1 MHVRRIGF
9 TPLKGAR
16 HAERASAE
24 LDAGGP
30 VGDRSF
36 CLVDPARGRVLR
48 TVENPTMLQVGAA
61 LGDGRLR
68 VDLPAGTV
76 DGIPA
81 PTGEV
86 LVADYWGREATLELL
101 DGPWSE
107 ALSAHL
113 GYDVRLARATR
124 AGEVVYGGSVTLVT
138 TSSMARLGQWLGLAA
153 ASERV
158 PLDLPRRH
166 QRTSRRTPRT
176 AGSGTTLALGE
187 AVVRVRGT
195 VPRCAVVDLNPRTG
209 VRDVPVLK
217 ALAGYRLSGADV
229 HFGVDAEV
237 VVPGR
242 VAVGD
247 PVTLRR
253 DE

>member
-1 MHVRRIGF
+1 
-9 TPLKGAR
+9 
-16 HAERASAE
+16 
-24 LDAGGP
+24 
-30 VGDRSF
+30 
-36 CLVDPARGRVLR
+36 
-48 TVENPTMLQVGAA
+48 MLQVGAA

-86 LVADYWGREATLELL
+86 LVADYWGRGAKVELL

-113 GYDVRLARATR
+113 GYDVRLARPTR
-124 AGEVVYGGSVTLVT
+124 AGDVVYGGSVTLVT

-153 ASERV
+153 AAERFRSTFLV
-158 PLDLPRRH
+158 DTADLAPH
-166 QRTSRRTPRT
+166 
-176 AGSGTTLALGE
+176 AEDGWVGHDVGLGE

-195 VPRCAVVDLNPRTG
+195 VPRCAVVDLNPQTG

>member
-1 MHVRRIGF
+1 MHVRRVGF

-16 HAERASAE
+16 HAEHPAVQ

-30 VGDRSF
+30 VGDRVF
-36 CLVDPARGRVLR
+36 CLVDPARDRVLR
-48 TVENPTMLQVGAA
+48 TVENPALLEADAA
-61 LGDGRLR
+61 LTGEELT
-68 VDLPAGTV
+68 VALPAGTV
-76 DGIPA
+76 AGVPV

-86 LVADYWGREATLELL
+86 LAADYWGREAKLELL

-107 ALSAHL
+107 AFSAHL
-113 GYDVRLARATR
+113 GYDVRLARASR

-138 TSSMARLGQWLGLAA
+138 TSSVDRLGRWLGLAVA
-153 ASERV
+153 AERFRATFLV
-158 PLDLPRRH
+158 DTGDLEPH
-166 QRTSRRTPRT
+166 
-176 AGSGTTLALGE
+176 AEDGWIGHEVALGK
-187 AVVRVRGT
+187 AVVRVRGS
-195 VPRCAVVDLNPRTG
+195 VPRCAVVDLNPKTG

-217 ALAGYRLSGADV
+217 ALAGYRLSGKDV

-242 VAVGD
+242 VATGD
-247 PVTLRR
+247 PATLRR

>member
-1 MHVRRIGF
+1 MDVRRIGF

-16 HAERASAE
+16 HAEHASAQ

-30 VGDRSF
+30 VGDRAF

-48 TVENPTMLQVGAA
+48 TVENPTMLQARAA
-61 LGDGRLR
+61 LAGGGLR
-68 VDLPAGTV
+68 VELPAGVV

-86 LVADYWGREATLELL
+86 LAADYWGREAKLELL

-113 GYDVRLARATR
+113 EYDVRLARVTR
-124 AGEVVYGGSVTLVT
+124 PGEVVYGGSVTLVT
-138 TSSMARLGQWLGLAA
+138 TGSMARLDQWLGLAA
-153 ASERV
+153 AAERFRATFLV
-158 PLDLPRRH
+158 DTGDLAAH
-166 QRTSRRTPRT
+166 TED
-176 AGSGTTLALGE
+176 AWVGHELALGE

-195 VPRCAVVDLNPRTG
+195 VPRCAVVDLNPQTG
-209 VRDVPVLK
+209 ARDVPVLK
-217 ALAGYRLSGADV
+217 ALAGYRLSGGDV

-242 VAVGD
+242 VAVGA

>member
-1 MHVRRIGF
+1 VQVRRIGF
-9 TPLKGAR
+9 TPLKGTR
-16 HAERASAE
+16 HTEHPGVQ

-30 VGDRSF
+30 VGDRTL
-36 CLVDPARGRVLR
+36 CLVDPARRRVLR
-48 TVENPTMLQVGAA
+48 TVENPGLLQVDARLA
-61 LGDGRLR
+61 GDELH
-68 VDLPAGTV
+68 VDLPSGPDAGV
-76 DGIPA
+76 PV

-86 LVADYWGREATLELL
+86 LAADYWGREAKLELL
-101 DGPWSE
+101 GGPWSE
-107 ALSAHL
+107 AFSAHL
-113 GYDVRLARATR
+113 GYDVRLARVTR
-124 AGEVVYGGSVTLVT
+124 PGEVVYGGSVTLVT
-138 TSSMARLGQWLGLAA
+138 TSSVARLGQWLGLAA
-153 ASERV
+153 APERFRATFLV
-158 PLDLPRRH
+158 DTEDLAPH
-166 QRTSRRTPRT
+166 VED
-176 AGSGTTLALGE
+176 GWVGHEVALGE

-217 ALAGYRLSGADV
+217 ALAGYRLSGNDV

-242 VAVGD
+242 VATGD

>member
-1 MHVRRIGF
+1 MQRIGF

-16 HAERASAE
+16 HAEHAAAQ

-30 VGDRSF
+30 AGDRCF

-48 TVENPTMLQVGAA
+48 TVENPTVLQAGAA
-61 LGDGRLR
+61 LADGALW
-68 VDLPAGTV
+68 VDLPGRTVAGV
-76 DGIPA
+76 PV

-86 LVADYWGREATLELL
+86 LAVDYWGRDAKLELL

-107 ALSAHL
+107 AFSAHL

-138 TSSMARLGQWLGLAA
+138 TSSVARLGQWLGLAVA
-153 ASERV
+153 AERFRSTFLV
-158 PLDLPRRH
+158 D
-166 QRTSRRTPRT
+166 T
-176 AGSGTTLALGE
+176 ADYAPHVEDTWVGREVALGE

-195 VPRCAVVDLNPRTG
+195 VPRCAVVDLEPATG
-209 VRDVPVLK
+209 ARDTPVLK
-217 ALAGYRLSGADV
+217 ALAGYRLSGGEV

-237 VVPGR
+237 SVPGR

-253 DE
+253 DK

>member
-1 MHVRRIGF
+1 MLAGRRG
-9 TPLKGAR
+9 PCR
-16 HAERASAE
+16 RRRCAS
-24 LDAGGP
+24 
-30 VGDRSF
+30 
-36 CLVDPARGRVLR
+36 
-48 TVENPTMLQVGAA
+48 T
-61 LGDGRLR
+61 
-68 VDLPAGTV
+68 LPAGVV

-86 LVADYWGREATLELL
+86 LVADYWGREAKLELL
-101 DGPWSE
+101 DGPWSD

-153 ASERV
+153 APERFRSTFLV
-158 PLDLPRRH
+158 DTGDLAPHGEDGWVGREV
-166 QRTSRRTPRT
+166 
-176 AGSGTTLALGE
+176 ALGE

-217 ALAGYRLSGADV
+217 ALAGYRLSGGEV